1 MSQTR
6 GAEKKRTRRRVNR
19 KNLRSILTITLVVI
33 CFVMAVGALKLSLKR
48 KEASYL
54 MQGKMLQEQID
65 HEKQRA
71 KEIEELEKYMSS
83 DRYVEDVAMKKLG
96 MAYPDDLLL
105 KAR

>member
-6 GAEKKRTRRRVNR
+6 GTEKRATRKRAKRRNS
-19 KNLRSILTITLVVI
+19 RSVLMITLVVI

-65 HEKQRA
+65 HEKERS
-71 KEIEELEKYMSS
+71 KEIAELEKYMSS